1 MQKLIAGIHQFR
13 STIFSSHRELFERL
27 AGAQTP
33 DALFITCSD
42 SRISP
47 NLLTQT
53 PPGELFIVR
62 NAGNIVPRHGAA
74 LGSGEAAAIEFAV
87 AALGVRDVI
96 VCGHSHCGAVRALLD
111 PASTVDLPALRSWLE
126 HATETRQIVDAS
138 YRELPEDRR
147 LVAAI
152 EENVLV
158 QLEHLQTHPVV
169 AKHLG
174 QGRLALHGWVYKIET
189 GEVFAYQRERG
200 QFLPLGPAPAS
211 PPLPQGEWSRHMM
224 I

>member
-13 STIFSSHRELFERL
+13 STVFSSHRELFERL
-27 AGAQTP
+27 ADAQTP
-33 DALFITCSD
+33 DALFLTCSD

-62 NAGNIVPRHGAA
+62 NAGNIVPRYDAA
-74 LGSGEAAAIEFAV
+74 RVGGEAASIEFAV
-87 AALGVRDVI
+87 AALGVRDI
-96 VCGHSHCGAVRALLD
+96 IICGHSHCGAVSALLD
-111 PASTVDLPALRSWLE
+111 PALTVDLPALRGWLE
-126 HATETRQIVDAS
+126 HAEETRQIVDAS
-138 YRELPEDRR
+138 YGELPEDRR

-158 QLEHLQTHPVV
+158 QLEHLETHPVV
-169 AKHLG
+169 AGRLRA
-174 QGRLALHGWVYKIET
+174 GRLALHGWVYKIET
-189 GEVFAYQRERG
+189 GEVFAFERERG
-200 QFLPLGPAPAS
+200 QFLPLGPAPAGPPPPRDERS
-211 PPLPQGEWSRHMM
+211 PRMM

>member
-27 AGAQTP
+27 AGGQTP
-33 DALFITCSD
+33 DALFVTCSD

-74 LGSGEAAAIEFAV
+74 PGSGEVAAIEFAV
-87 AALGVRDVI
+87 AALGVRDII

-111 PASTVDLPALRSWLE
+111 PAATVDLPALRSWLE
-126 HATETRQIVDAS
+126 HAGETRQVVDAS

-169 AKHLG
+169 AERLG

-189 GEVFAYQRERG
+189 GEVFTYERERG
-200 QFLPLGPAPAS
+200 QFLLLGPAPAS
-211 PPLPQGEWSRHMM
+211 PPLPQGERSPHTM

>member
-13 STIFSSHRELFERL
+13 STVFSSHRELFERL

-53 PPGELFIVR
+53 PPGELFIMR
-62 NAGNIVPRHGAA
+62 NAGNIVPRHGEAP
-74 LGSGEAAAIEFAV
+74 GSGEAATIVFAV
-87 AALGVRDVI
+87 VALGVRDI
-96 VCGHSHCGAVRALLD
+96 IICGHSHCGAVDALLN
-111 PASTVDLPALRSWLE
+111 PAATVDLPALRSWLE
-126 HATETRQIVDAS
+126 HAEETRHIVDAS
-138 YRELPEDRR
+138 YGDLPEDRR

-152 EENVLV
+152 AENVLV
-158 QLEHLQTHPVV
+158 QLEHVQTHPVV
-169 AKHLG
+169 AERLG
-174 QGRLALHGWVYKIET
+174 DGRLALHGWVYKIET
-189 GEVFAYQRERG
+189 GEVFAYERERG

-211 PPLPQGEWSRHMM
+211 PPLPERERSRHTM